1 MGKDGLMIED
11 EEEFLVIGISV
22 FVLGYFIKYSNVYYY
37 YVKIGLMDS
46 IVLNESKCV
55 NFNIF
60 KKFVWREIISIY
72 REIINFLVYLVVWG
86 LFFCLYG
93 LLMMLWN
100 L

>member
-1 MGKDGLMIED
+1 
-11 EEEFLVIGISV
+11 
-22 FVLGYFIKYSNVYYY
+22 
-37 YVKIGLMDS
+37 MDS
-46 IVLNESKCV
+46 IVLNESEYG

-72 REIINFLVYLVVWG
+72 REIINFLVYLGVWG

>member
-1 MGKDGLMIED
+1 
-11 EEEFLVIGISV
+11 
-22 FVLGYFIKYSNVYYY
+22 
-37 YVKIGLMDS
+37 MDS
-46 IVLNESKCV
+46 IVLNESEYG

-60 KKFVWREIISIY
+60 KKFVWWEIINIY

>member
-1 MGKDGLMIED
+1 
-11 EEEFLVIGISV
+11 
-22 FVLGYFIKYSNVYYY
+22 
-37 YVKIGLMDS
+37 MDSIS
-46 IVLNESKCV
+46 IVLNESEYG
-55 NFNIF
+55 NFYIF

>member
-1 MGKDGLMIED
+1 MYI
-11 EEEFLVIGISV
+11 IIS
-22 FVLGYFIKYSNVYYY
+22 
-37 YVKIGLMDS
+37 KIGVMDS

>member
-1 MGKDGLMIED
+1 
-11 EEEFLVIGISV
+11 
-22 FVLGYFIKYSNVYYY
+22 
-37 YVKIGLMDS
+37 MDS
-46 IVLNESKCV
+46 IVLNESEYG

-60 KKFVWREIISIY
+60 KKFVWWEIINIY

-93 LLMMLWN
+93 SLMMLWN

>member
-1 MGKDGLMIED
+1 
-11 EEEFLVIGISV
+11 
-22 FVLGYFIKYSNVYYY
+22 
-37 YVKIGLMDS
+37 MDS
-46 IVLNESKCV
+46 IVLNESKYG

-60 KKFVWREIISIY
+60 KKFVRRKNISFYI
-72 REIINFLVYLVVWG
+72 EIINFLVYLVVWG